1 MAQVIAAFQ
10 KFSGILVVCP
20 CCQEIVRLSEVRL
33 SYAGK
38 FVRTVLDPIQ
48 DQEHRLERRQERV
61 DQRRDRLEGRAEGLR
76 ERARARAMAKARE
89 AVQRIDPAV
98 RKLRYD
104 PQDIRVVA
112 HPVDLVVFDGLGE
125 GDEVRRVV
133 FVARRRQGEAARMQR
148 SVAEAVDGGRCV
160 WETVRIA
167 SDGGVKVS
175 RA

>member
-1 MAQVIAAFQ
+1 MAGVIAAFQ

-20 CCQEIVRLSEVRL
+20 CCQQVLRLSELRL

-38 FVRTVLDPIQ
+38 LVRTVLDPIH
-48 DQEHRLERRQERV
+48 QEEQRLDRRQERV
-61 DQRRDRLEGRAEGLR
+61 ESRLDRLEQREDALR
-76 ERARARAMAKARE
+76 ERARARAMVKARE

-125 GDEVRRVV
+125 GDKVRRVV
-133 FVARRRQGEAARMQR
+133 FVARRRHGNAARMQR
-148 SVAEAVDGGRCV
+148 SVDEALDGGRCV
-160 WETVRIA
+160 WETIRIA
-167 SDGGVKVS
+167 PDGAVKVS